1 MKIFKNKKVVIITAT
16 VLVVLAVGI
25 TAAIAVDKGTTR
37 SGKKVKT
44 AKISSE
50 MKDASSESV
59 YVTEQT
65 EAGEPVAAEMTDSSE
80 NGTEEPQN
88 ASGDRAAADGQNTSA
103 DQAATGGQSASA
115 AGNATGSKSNSDSKT
130 GKTQSAG
137 GKSNSAD
144 QSQNQPSQQP
154 AQQPSQQP
162 AQQPA
167 QQSAQQQPKPQKE
180 QVQAGWLYYGSKE
193 GNGMTGEQ
201 KAYLDSVMKQ
211 WTNGELSDSDVE
223 DIFLQKI
230 VNEWGLPVM
239 SAGVNGNE
247 KCLFRYTSEI
257 PDLASNLAEMSGAY
271 NFVGLYTKGE
281 YDENGYLKCYY
292 WEAGVI

>member
-1 MKIFKNKKVVIITAT
+1 
-16 VLVVLAVGI
+16 
-25 TAAIAVDKGTTR
+25 
-37 SGKKVKT
+37 
-44 AKISSE
+44 
-50 MKDASSESV
+50 
-59 YVTEQT
+59 
-65 EAGEPVAAEMTDSSE
+65 
-80 NGTEEPQN
+80 
-88 ASGDRAAADGQNTSA
+88 
-103 DQAATGGQSASA
+103 
-115 AGNATGSKSNSDSKT
+115 
-130 GKTQSAG
+130 
-137 GKSNSAD
+137 
-144 QSQNQPSQQP
+144 
-154 AQQPSQQP
+154 
-162 AQQPA
+162 
-167 QQSAQQQPKPQKE
+167 
-180 QVQAGWLYYGSKE
+180 
-193 GNGMTGEQ
+193 MTGEQ
-201 KAYLDSVMKQ
+201 KAYMDSVMKQ